1 MDNWINTLLRTLVM
15 FFITFA
21 LVKSMGKTNL
31 SKISSFKLITYI
43 VIGIISALISL
54 NLTPN
59 TIFPF
64 ISLVAWILLSIA
76 LDYLSIKS
84 KLVHDIV
91 YGKETVLVKE
101 GKIMEENLLKVRY
114 TGEELLRELRGK
126 NAFSFAD
133 VEFAVMESTGDIN
146 ILLKSDK
153 KPITPHDLKINV
165 GNLSQPETIILD
177 GTILDNGLV
186 NRGLDRNWLDVQLSN
201 LEVSLENIF
210 IGQIDSSGDL
220 YVDLFDDLIQ
230 VPQPKVK
237 ELLYSNIEKV
247 YSDLTSYSLETKD
260 PVIKEMY
267 AQNANRM
274 KKILDALE
282 PYLLR

>member
-1 MDNWINTLLRTLVM
+1 MENWITTLLRTLIM

-21 LVKSMGKTNL
+21 LVKAMGKTNL
-31 SKISSFKLITYI
+31 SKISSFKLVTYI

-64 ISLVAWILLSIA
+64 ISLVVWILLSVA

-84 KLVHDIV
+84 KLVHNIV

-101 GKIMEENLLKVRY
+101 GKVMEENLLKVRY
-114 TGEELLRELRGK
+114 TGEELLRELRNK
-126 NAFSFAD
+126 NAFNFAD
-133 VEFAVMESTGDIN
+133 VEFAIMESTGDIN

-177 GTILDNGLV
+177 GTILDNGLA

-210 IGQIDSSGDL
+210 IGQVDSSGDL

-260 PVIKEMY
+260 PVVKEMY

>member
-31 SKISSFKLITYI
+31 SKISSFKLVTYI

-64 ISLVAWILLSIA
+64 ISLVVWILLSIA

-101 GKIMEENLLKVRY
+101 GKVMEENLLKVRY
-114 TGEELLRELRGK
+114 TGEELLRELRNK
-126 NAFSFAD
+126 NAFNFAD

-153 KPITPHDLKINV
+153 KPITPHDLKMNV

-177 GTILDNGLV
+177 GTILDNGLA
-186 NRGLDRNWLDVQLSN
+186 NRGLDRTWLDVQLSN

-260 PVIKEMY
+260 PVVKEMY

>member
-1 MDNWINTLLRTLVM
+1 MYNWINTLLRTLVM

-21 LVKSMGKTNL
+21 LIKSMGKTNL
-31 SKISSFKLITYI
+31 SKISSFKLVTYI

-64 ISLVAWILLSIA
+64 ISLVVWILLSIA

-101 GKIMEENLLKVRY
+101 GKVMEENLLKVRY
-114 TGEELLRELRGK
+114 TGEELLRELRNK
-126 NAFSFAD
+126 NAFNFAD

-177 GTILDNGLV
+177 GTILDNGLA
-186 NRGLDRNWLDVQLSN
+186 NRGLDRTWLDVQLSN

-230 VPQPKVK
+230 IPQPKVK

-260 PVIKEMY
+260 PVVKEMY

-274 KKILDALE
+274 KKILDALK

>member
-1 MDNWINTLLRTLVM
+1 
-15 FFITFA
+15 
-21 LVKSMGKTNL
+21 
-31 SKISSFKLITYI
+31 
-43 VIGIISALISL
+43 
-54 NLTPN
+54 
-59 TIFPF
+59 
-64 ISLVAWILLSIA
+64 
-76 LDYLSIKS
+76 
-84 KLVHDIV
+84 V

-101 GKIMEENLLKVRY
+101 GKVMEENLLKVRY
-114 TGEELLRELRGK
+114 TGEELLRELRNK
-126 NAFSFAD
+126 NAFNFAD

-153 KPITPHDLKINV
+153 KTITPHDLGIKV

-177 GTILDNGLV
+177 GTILDNGLS
-186 NRGLDRNWLDVQLSN
+186 NRGLDRKWLDVQLSN

-210 IGQIDSSGDL
+210 IGQVNSSGDL

-237 ELLYSNIEKV
+237 ELLFSNIQKV
-247 YSDLTSYSLETKD
+247 YSDLISYSLETND
-260 PVIKEMY
+260 QAAKEMY
-267 AQNANRM
+267 TQNANKI

>member
-1 MDNWINTLLRTLVM
+1 
-15 FFITFA
+15 
-21 LVKSMGKTNL
+21 MGKTNL

-101 GKIMEENLLKVRY
+101 GKVMEENLLKVRY

>member
-21 LVKSMGKTNL
+21 LVKSMGKNNI
-31 SKISSFKLITYI
+31 SKISSFKLVTYI
-43 VIGIISALISL
+43 VIGVISALISL
-54 NLTPN
+54 NLIPN

-64 ISLVAWILLSIA
+64 ISLVVWILLSTA

-101 GKIMEENLLKVRY
+101 GKVMEENLLKVRY
-114 TGEELLRELRGK
+114 TGEELLRELRNK
-126 NAFSFAD
+126 NAFNFAD

-153 KPITPHDLKINV
+153 KPITPHDLGIKV
-165 GNLSQPETIILD
+165 GDLSQPETIILD
-177 GTILDNGLV
+177 GTILDNGLS
-186 NRGLDRNWLDVQLSN
+186 NRGLDRKWLDVQLSN

-210 IGQIDSSGDL
+210 IGQVDSSGDL

-237 ELLYSNIEKV
+237 ELLFSNIQKV
-247 YSDLTSYSLETKD
+247 YSDLISYSLETND
-260 PVIKEMY
+260 LAAKEMY
-267 AQNANRM
+267 TQNANKI